1 MALSAR
7 TPAGDLK
14 GGLPPLTTGGFV
26 SSGGARRWPA
36 TLRTAIYHTVVI
48 AFGFIMLYP
57 ILWMVASSLKPA
69 DEVFSTV
76 TSLIPKHVTLDNYV
90 QGWAGFGGIS
100 FVTFFRNSLI
110 YSVAGTTLVVCS
122 SALSAYGFARLRFA
136 GRRFWFVMMLLT
148 LMLPI
153 QVQVVPEYI
162 VFSKLGLLNTF
173 WPLLLPRIGG
183 QAFFIF
189 MVMQFIRGIPREL
202 DDAAAIDGCGQFG
215 TFSRIIV
222 PLISPALVTAAIFY
236 FYFTWGDFLHP
247 LIYLND
253 PKLYT
258 ISVALRTY
266 SDPAGVTNWGA
277 IFAMA
282 TLALVPV
289 FGVFIFFQRYLVE
302 GISTAGLS
310 GR

>member
-1 MALSAR
+1 MSIA
-7 TPAGDLK
+7 
-14 GGLPPLTTGGFV
+14 V
-26 SSGGARRWPA
+26 SRQAGARSGLLGNERSR
-36 TLRTAIYHTVVI
+36 TLIYHALVI
-48 AFGFIMLYP
+48 AFGFVMLYP
-57 ILWMVASSLKPA
+57 LLWMVASSLKPA
-69 DEVFSTV
+69 DRIFATSDVL
-76 TSLIPKHVTLDNYV
+76 SLIPSRLTIENYA

-100 FVTFFRNSLI
+100 FLTFFRNSFI
-110 YSVAGTTLVVCS
+110 YAGIGTVMVVAA
-122 SALSAYGFARLRFA
+122 SALTAYGFARLRFV
-136 GRRFWFVMMLLT
+136 GRRVWFTFMLIT

-153 QVQVVPEYI
+153 QVTVIPEYI
-162 VFSKLGLLNTF
+162 VFSKLGLLNSF

-189 MVMQFIRGIPREL
+189 MIMQFIRGIPREL
-202 DDAAAIDGCGQFG
+202 DDAAAIDGCGEFG
-215 TFSRIIV
+215 IFWRIMV
-222 PLISPALVTAAIFY
+222 PLISPALMTATIFS

-253 PKLYT
+253 PRLYT

-266 SDPAGVTNWGA
+266 ADPSTVSNWGA

-289 FGVFIFFQRYLVE
+289 FVVFVFFQRYLVE

>member
-1 MALSAR
+1 MSA
-7 TPAGDLK
+7 
-14 GGLPPLTTGGFV
+14 V
-26 SSGGARRWPA
+26 VARQQPRLQ
-36 TLRTAIYHTVVI
+36 TRTVVYH
-48 AFGFIMLYP
+48 AFVIGFAFIMLYP
-57 ILWMVASSLKPA
+57 LLWMIASSFKPA
-69 DEVFSTV
+69 DEVFTSV
-76 TSLIPKHVTLDNYV
+76 TSLIPAHPTLDNYI

-100 FVTFFRNSLI
+100 FATFFRNSLL
-110 YSVAGTTLVVCS
+110 YSVAGTILVVCS
-122 SALSAYGFARLRFA
+122 SALSAYGFARLNFA
-136 GRRFWFVMMLLT
+136 GRRVWFVLMLIT

-173 WPLLLPRIGG
+173 WPLLLPRVGG

-189 MVMQFIRGIPREL
+189 MIMQFIRGIPREL
-202 DDAAAIDGCGQFG
+202 DDAAQIDGCGEIGIFW
-215 TFSRIIV
+215 RIIV
-222 PLISPALVTAAIFY
+222 PLITPALVTAAIFS
-236 FYFTWGDFLHP
+236 FYFTWGDFLSP

-253 PKLYT
+253 PRLYT
-258 ISVALRTY
+258 ISVALRTF

-289 FGVFIFFQRYLVE
+289 FGVFVFFQRYLIH

>member
-1 MALSAR
+1 MALAVR
-7 TPAGDLK
+7 ANPKALVNPKT
-14 GGLPPLTTGGFV
+14 V
-26 SSGGARRWPA
+26 
-36 TLRTAIYHTVVI
+36 IYHAVVI
-48 AFGFIMLYP
+48 GFGFIMLYP
-57 ILWMVASSLKPA
+57 ILWMVASSFKPA
-69 DEVFSTV
+69 DEVFSNV
-76 TSLIPKHVTLDNYV
+76 TALIPQRPTLDNFV

-100 FVTFFRNSLI
+100 FATFFRNSLL
-110 YSVAGTTLVVCS
+110 YSVGGTLLVVCS
-122 SALSAYGFARLRFA
+122 SACSAYGFARLRFA
-136 GRRFWFVMMLLT
+136 GRRLWFVLMLLT

-153 QVQVVPEYI
+153 QVQLIPEYI

-189 MVMQFIRGIPREL
+189 MIMQFIRGIPREL
-202 DDAAAIDGCGQFG
+202 DDAAAIDGCSEFG
-215 TFSRIIV
+215 IFWRIV
-222 PLISPALVTAAIFY
+222 LPLITPALMTAAIFS

-247 LIYLND
+247 LVYLND

-289 FGVFIFFQRYLVE
+289 FGVFVFFQRYLVE
-302 GISTAGLS
+302 GISTSGLS

>member
-1 MALSAR
+1 MIASQVRRRQSEAVR
-7 TPAGDLK
+7 TWIYH
-14 GGLPPLTTGGFV
+14 GGVVGFGFV
-26 SSGGARRWPA
+26 
-36 TLRTAIYHTVVI
+36 
-48 AFGFIMLYP
+48 MLYP
-57 ILWMVASSLKPA
+57 LLWMLAGSFKPA
-69 DEVFSTV
+69 DQIFSGNV
-76 TSLIPKHVTLDNYV
+76 LSLIPARPIVDNYI

-100 FVTFFRNSLI
+100 FLTFFRNTLL
-110 YSVAGTTLVVCS
+110 YAGVGTVLVVS
-122 SALSAYGFARLRFA
+122 ASALTAYGFARLRFT
-136 GRRFWFVMMLLT
+136 GRKLWFTFMLIT

-162 VFSKLGLLNTF
+162 LFSKLGMVNTF

-189 MVMQFIRGIPREL
+189 MIMQFIRGIPREL
-202 DDAAAIDGCGQFG
+202 DDAAAIDGCSEFG
-215 TFSRIIV
+215 VFWRVIV
-222 PLISPALVTAAIFY
+222 PLISPALVTAAIFS
-236 FYFTWGDFLHP
+236 FYFTWGDFLTP

-258 ISVALRTY
+258 ISVALRTFA
-266 SDPAGVTNWGA
+266 DPSSVTNWGA
-277 IFAMA
+277 IFAMG

-289 FGVFIFFQRYLVE
+289 FAVFIFFQRYLVE

>member
-1 MALSAR
+1 MIAQLRPNAWR
-7 TPAGDLK
+7 GVLFHA
-14 GGLPPLTTGGFV
+14 FV
-26 SSGGARRWPA
+26 
-36 TLRTAIYHTVVI
+36 LL
-48 AFGFIMLYP
+48 FGFAMLYP
-57 ILWMVASSLKPA
+57 LMWMVASSFKPA
-69 DEVFSTV
+69 DEIFTNV
-76 TSLIPKHVTLDNYV
+76 TSLIPRRFTLDNYV
-90 QGWAGFGGIS
+90 QGWAGFGGIP
-100 FVTFFRNSLI
+100 FVQFFRNSLL
-110 YSVAGTTLVVCS
+110 YSVVGTILVVCA
-122 SALSAYGFARLRFA
+122 SAVTAYGFARMRFF
-136 GRRFWFVMMLLT
+136 GRRFWFTMMLMT

-153 QVQVVPEYI
+153 QVQVIPEYI
-162 VFSKLGLLNTF
+162 LFSKLGFLNTF

-189 MVMQFIRGIPREL
+189 MIMQFIRGIPREL
-202 DDAAAIDGCGQFG
+202 DDAAAIDGCGELGIFW
-215 TFSRIIV
+215 RIIV
-222 PLISPALVTAAIFY
+222 PLISPALVTAAIFS

-253 PKLYT
+253 PRLYT

-266 SDPAGVTNWGA
+266 ADPSTVSNWGA

>member
-1 MALSAR
+1 MIARAEVRAIDTRTVIYHALVI
-7 TPAGDLK
+7 GF
-14 GGLPPLTTGGFV
+14 GFV
-26 SSGGARRWPA
+26 
-36 TLRTAIYHTVVI
+36 
-48 AFGFIMLYP
+48 MLYP
-57 ILWMVASSLKPA
+57 ILWMIASSFKPA
-69 DEVFSTV
+69 DEVFANV
-76 TSLIPKHVTLDNYV
+76 TSLIPTRPTLDNYV
-90 QGWAGFGGIS
+90 QGWAGFGGIPFS
-100 FVTFFRNSLI
+100 TFFRNSLL
-110 YSVAGTTLVVCS
+110 YSVAGTVLVVCS
-122 SALSAYGFARLRFA
+122 SACSAYGFARLRFA
-136 GRRFWFVMMLLT
+136 GRRFWFVCMLVT

-173 WPLLLPRIGG
+173 WPLLLPRVGG

-189 MVMQFIRGIPREL
+189 MIMQFIRGIPREL
-202 DDAAAIDGCGQFG
+202 DDAAAIDGCSEFG
-215 TFSRIIV
+215 VFARIMV
-222 PLISPALVTAAIFY
+222 PLISPALVTAAIFS
-236 FYFTWGDFLHP
+236 FYFTWGDFLSP

-253 PKLYT
+253 PRLYT

-282 TLALVPV
+282 ALALVPV
-289 FGVFIFFQRYLVE
+289 FGVFILFQRYLVE

>member
-1 MALSAR
+1 MS
-7 TPAGDLK
+7 
-14 GGLPPLTTGGFV
+14 V
-26 SSGGARRWPA
+26 SSVARAGVSVAAIDPRRW
-36 TLRTAIYHTVVI
+36 LRDWRSVVYHAAVI
-48 AFGFIMLYP
+48 AFAGVMLYP
-57 ILWMVASSLKPA
+57 LLWMIASSLKPA

-76 TSLIPKHVTLDNYV
+76 TSLIPRHLTLDNYV

-100 FVTFFRNSLI
+100 FLTFFRNSLI
-110 YSVAGTTLVVCS
+110 YSVGATLLVVAS
-122 SALSAYGFARLRFA
+122 STLSAYGFGRLNFV
-136 GRRFWFVMMLLT
+136 GRKLWFGLMLLT

-153 QVQVVPEYI
+153 QVQVIPEYI
-162 VFSKLGLLNTF
+162 IFSKLGLLNTF

-189 MVMQFIRGIPREL
+189 LIMQFIRGIPREL
-202 DDAAAIDGCGQFG
+202 DDAAAIDGCGEFG
-215 TFSRIIV
+215 IFARIIV
-222 PLISPALVTAAIFY
+222 PLISPAIVTAAIFS
-236 FYFTWGDFLHP
+236 FYFTWGDFLGP

-253 PKLYT
+253 PRLYT
-258 ISVALRTY
+258 ISVALRTRTF

-289 FGVFIFFQRYLVE
+289 FAVFVFFQRYLVE
-302 GISTAGLS
+302 GISTAGLA

>member
-1 MALSAR
+1 VSISAFADNRARLNRR
-7 TPAGDLK
+7 T
-14 GGLPPLTTGGFV
+14 V
-26 SSGGARRWPA
+26 V
-36 TLRTAIYHTVVI
+36 YHAFVI
-48 AFGFIMLYP
+48 AFGFVMLYP
-57 ILWMVASSLKPA
+57 LLWMIASSFKPA

-76 TSLIPKHVTLDNYV
+76 TSLIPVHPTLDNYV
-90 QGWAGFGGIS
+90 QGWAGFGGVT
-100 FVTFFRNSLI
+100 FATFFRNSLI
-110 YSVAGTTLVVCS
+110 YSVAGTILVVS
-122 SALSAYGFARLRFA
+122 SSSLSAYGFARLRFA
-136 GRRFWFVMMLLT
+136 GRRVWFVLMLLT

-173 WPLLLPRIGG
+173 WPLLLPRVGG

-189 MVMQFIRGIPREL
+189 MIMQFIRGIPREL
-202 DDAAAIDGCGQFG
+202 DDAAAIDGCGEISIFW
-215 TFSRIIV
+215 RIIV
-222 PLISPALVTAAIFY
+222 PLITPALVTAAIFS
-236 FYFTWGDFLHP
+236 FYFTWGDFLSP

-253 PKLYT
+253 PRLYT
-258 ISVALRTY
+258 ISVALRTF

-289 FGVFIFFQRYLVE
+289 FAVFVFFQRYLIH
-302 GISTAGLS
+302 GISTAGLA

>member
-1 MALSAR
+1 MIAPPALRGVPQRLGVDTRS
-7 TPAGDLK
+7 
-14 GGLPPLTTGGFV
+14 V
-26 SSGGARRWPA
+26 V
-36 TLRTAIYHTVVI
+36 YHAAVILFGVV
-48 AFGFIMLYP
+48 MLYP
-57 ILWMVASSLKPA
+57 LLWMAASSFKTA
-69 DEVFSTV
+69 DEVFSDV
-76 TSLIPKHVTLDNYV
+76 TSLIPRHFTLDNYV

-110 YSVAGTTLVVCS
+110 YSVGGTILVVCS
-122 SALSAYGFARLRFA
+122 SALNAYGFARLQFA
-136 GRRFWFVMMLLT
+136 GRRFWFVTVLLT

-153 QVQVVPEYI
+153 QVQVIPEYI

-173 WPLLLPRIGG
+173 WPLLLPRVGG

-189 MVMQFIRGIPREL
+189 MIMQFIRGIPREL
-202 DDAAAIDGCGQFG
+202 DDAAAIDGCGHFG
-215 TFSRIIV
+215 VFWRIIV
-222 PLISPALVTAAIFY
+222 PLISPALVTAAIFS

-253 PKLYT
+253 PRLYT

-266 SDPAGVTNWGA
+266 SDPAGVSNWGA

-289 FGVFIFFQRYLVE
+289 FGVFVLFQRYIVE

>member
-1 MALSAR
+1 MSATTVTGTAAHVSETHRWRVDWR
-7 TPAGDLK
+7 TI
-14 GGLPPLTTGGFV
+14 V
-26 SSGGARRWPA
+26 
-36 TLRTAIYHTVVI
+36 YHAAVI
-48 AFGFIMLYP
+48 GFGFIMLYP
-57 ILWMVASSLKPA
+57 LLWMIASSFKPA

-76 TSLIPKHVTLDNYV
+76 TSLIPRHVTLDNYV

-100 FVTFFRNSLI
+100 FATFFRNSLV
-110 YSVAGTTLVVCS
+110 YSVGATVLVVAS
-122 SALSAYGFARLRFA
+122 STLAAYGFGRLNFV
-136 GRRFWFVMMLLT
+136 GRKFWFVLMLLT

-153 QVQVVPEYI
+153 QVQVIPEYI

-189 MVMQFIRGIPREL
+189 MIMQFIRSIPREL
-202 DDAAAIDGCGQFG
+202 DDAAAIDGCGEFG
-215 TFSRIIV
+215 IFLRIIV
-222 PLISPALVTAAIFY
+222 PLISPAIVTAAIFS
-236 FYFTWGDFLHP
+236 FYFTWGDFLGP

-253 PKLYT
+253 PRLYT
-258 ISVALRTY
+258 ISVALRTF
-266 SDPAGVTNWGA
+266 SDPAGVSNWGA

-289 FGVFIFFQRYLVE
+289 FAVFIFFQRYLVK
-302 GISTAGLS
+302 GISTAGLA